1 MLPDRERSKN
11 RENIVNETKNMEYV
25 KVLIPFFFF
34 FSSFV
39 SFTVVDLKSSLSRA
53 QVSRLPCFKIGI
65 CFSFH

>member
-34 FSSFV
+34 FF
-39 SFTVVDLKSSLSRA
+39 FFFCFFYC
-53 QVSRLPCFKIGI
+53 SRLKIFI
-65 CFSFH
+65 VPSPS